1 MTDPS
6 TLLKA
11 ADPLRE
17 DSAEV
22 GLTSDEAQAIRRAM
36 IAAIPTTVEA
46 ASIWRRPLFVA
57 VAATVLVGVTGIV
70 GHRFGS
76 RSAVAPET
84 PSEIHA
90 QAQPAGGGSER
101 RQLQFSTPGGT
112 RIIWIFDDRLRLQE
126 PMP

>member
-22 GLTSDEAQAIRRAM
+22 GLTSDEAQAIRYAM

-46 ASIWRRPLFVA
+46 QPIWRRPLALA
-57 VAATVLVGVTGIV
+57 VAAALVASATGIV

-76 RSAVAPET
+76 SSAVAPQV
-84 PSEIHA
+84 PSQVQA
-90 QAQPAGGGSER
+90 QAQQSGAGSER

-112 RIIWIFDDRLRLQE
+112 RIIWIFDDSLRLQE

>member
-6 TLLKA
+6 TLLKT

-36 IAAIPTTVEA
+36 IAAIPTVVETHPL
-46 ASIWRRPLFVA
+46 WRRPLVVA
-57 VAATVLVGVTGIV
+57 VAATVVVGATGIV
-70 GHRFGS
+70 AHRLGS
-76 RSAVAPET
+76 RTVIAPHA
-84 PSEIHA
+84 PSQTHA
-90 QAQPAGGGSER
+90 DAQSPGGGSER

-112 RIIWIFDDRLRLQE
+112 RIIWIFDDSLRLQE
-126 PMP
+126 PIP

>member
-17 DSAEV
+17 ESAET
-22 GLTSDEAQAIRRAM
+22 GLTPDEAQAIRREM
-36 IAAIPTTVEA
+36 IAAIPDIVDVRPM
-46 ASIWRRPLFVA
+46 WRRPLVVA
-57 VAATVLVGVTGIV
+57 VAAAGLVASVTGIF
-70 GHRFGS
+70 GHRLGP
-76 RSAVAPET
+76 RPAVAPEM
-84 PSEIHA
+84 PPM
-90 QAQPAGGGSER
+90 QAQMDPSGGGGER

-112 RIIWIFDDRLRLQE
+112 RIIWIFDESLRLQE